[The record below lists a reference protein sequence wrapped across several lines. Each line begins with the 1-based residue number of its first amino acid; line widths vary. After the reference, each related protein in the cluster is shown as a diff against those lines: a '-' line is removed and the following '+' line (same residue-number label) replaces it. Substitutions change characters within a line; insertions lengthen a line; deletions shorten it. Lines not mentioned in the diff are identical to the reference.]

1 MTESPEF
8 KMPAATGLPF
18 IVGFFFSFRLFIM
31 LLSVRLLGT
40 DDQTGVEISLVLN
53 FLLPLLVAFQSLWIG
68 RPREPEHVATAERPL
83 DGHFSMFLWLQFVVE
98 RYTIPV
104 RGNCLLV
111 RDGRRCWYG
120 RPR

>member
-40 DDQTGVEISLVLN
+40 DDQNGVAIRLVLN
-53 FLLPLLVAFQSLWIG
+53 FLLPPLVAFQSLWIA

-83 DGHFSMFLWLQFVVE
+83 DGHFSLFLWLPFVVDPSP
-98 RYTIPV
+98 IP
-104 RGNCLLV
+104 
-111 RDGRRCWYG
+111 
-120 RPR
+120 